1 MTDKRPFIIFGI
13 ATVLILT
20 IFIVFRSNRDRFNW
34 DENYQESNKS
44 PYGTFVVYNL
54 LKDYFPEHELSDISR
69 KLSAEFLIEDSLN
82 FNQKANY
89 VFIGE
94 GLYLDSSDID
104 QLLTFVEKGNTAL
117 ISSKSI
123 PYDLMYYVYS
133 LECNDYYWED
143 YTNQRDS
150 IASLNLIHPDLKDQY
165 GFEFEFLYRHK
176 PYSYNWNYIDSIY
189 FCEADYSFVELGKLN
204 EQHIN
209 FAKMNYGA
217 GAFYLHTT
225 PIAFSNIQLLKKQG
239 LSYANKIFS
248 HLTEGPVYWD
258 KYNRV
263 QEDISRRRNQMASYS
278 PISRLSNE
286 GPLSYILKQ
295 SSLAWAWYLALFT
308 GLLYLLFRAKRTQRI
323 IPVMDVNTNTSLE
336 FIATIGRLY
345 FLQNDHKKLCLQKM
359 KLFLSYV
366 RERYNIPIKQIDEAF
381 INSLSLRSE
390 IPEKVLNK
398 IVMMHQNIK
407 KSGFISEKTMIA
419 FHLEMDKF
427 YKNRK

>member
-13 ATVLILT
+13 ATILILT
-20 IFIVFRSNRDRFNW
+20 IFIVFRSNKSRFNW
-34 DENYQESNKS
+34 DENYEESNKS

-54 LKDYFPEHELSDISR
+54 LKDYFPGHELSDISR
-69 KLSAEFLIEDSLN
+69 KLSAEFLIKDSLY
-82 FNQKANY
+82 FDQKANY

-94 GLYLDSSDID
+94 GLYMDSSDVD
-104 QLLTFVEKGNTAL
+104 QLLAFVEVGNTAF

-123 PYDLMYYVYS
+123 PYDLMYYVYAQ
-133 LECNDYYWED
+133 ECNGSYWED
-143 YTNQRDS
+143 YINSRDS
-150 IASLNLIHPDLKDQY
+150 LVSLNLIHGDLKNQY
-165 GFEFEFLYRHK
+165 GFEYGFLYRDK
-176 PYSYNWNYIDSIY
+176 PYYYNWHYIDSIY
-189 FCEADYSFVELGKLN
+189 FCEADYSFVELGK
-204 EQHIN
+204 IN
-209 FAKMNYGA
+209 DQLVNFVKMNYGA

-248 HLTEGPVYWD
+248 HLIEGPVYWD
-258 KYNRV
+258 KYSRV
-263 QEDISRRRNQMASYS
+263 EEDISRRRNQMASYS
-278 PISRLSNE
+278 PKSRLSNE

-295 SSLAWAWYLALFT
+295 SSLAWAWYLSLFT

-323 IPVMDVNTNTSLE
+323 IPVMDVNVNTSLE

-366 RERYNIPIKQIDEAF
+366 RERYNIPTKQIDEAF
-381 INSLSLRSE
+381 INRLSLRSE
-390 IPEKVLNK
+390 VPEKVLSK
-398 IVMMHQNIK
+398 IVMMHQNIR
-407 KSGFISEKTMIA
+407 KSGFISEKTMID